1 MKRQSQKPRENK
13 LYRLEDMVRDILE
26 RNERARD
33 DDREL
38 TLRVHM
44 NFYGINPYAPYCEV
58 MWNEKLPS
66 QESIGR
72 CRRKIQETDFE
83 LRGSRRKEEI
93 RMQEQETYIDYALN
107 DKRS

>member
-1 MKRQSQKPRENK
+1 MKQSSVGR
-13 LYRLEDMVRDILE
+13 LYKLEDMVREILE

-44 NFYGINPYAPYCEV
+44 NYYGINPYAPYCEV
-58 MWNEKLPS
+58 MWNENIPS

-72 CRRKIQETDFE
+72 CRRKIQESDFG
-83 LRGSRRKEEI
+83 LRGSKRKEKI
-93 RMQEQETYIDYALN
+93 RMEEQETFIEYALN
-107 DKRS
+107 DERS